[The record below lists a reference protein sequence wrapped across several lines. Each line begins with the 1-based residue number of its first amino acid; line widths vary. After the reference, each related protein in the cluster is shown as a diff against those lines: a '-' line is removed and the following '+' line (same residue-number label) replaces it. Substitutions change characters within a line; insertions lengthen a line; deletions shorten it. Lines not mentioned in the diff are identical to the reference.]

1 MSFIFNRFSPII
13 GLQLNGNTVKCL
25 ELGKVSG
32 GITIVGAV
40 YQALPKNVMV
50 NDSII
55 AKEALSKII
64 SDSVKKPTYG
74 SFTTRRVAIS
84 LPETKCFVRV
94 MQLPLMS
101 EEELSNAIAFEAE
114 AYIPVPIDQVYF
126 DWQIVKR
133 RADGLDVV
141 IFASPKELVDIIIKV
156 VEASGLH
163 LVAIE
168 TESKSL
174 ERALTSSVVAET
186 SLVVDLDASRTNL
199 VMVDN
204 GVVQFTSSIPI
215 AGNTFTE
222 RISSQM
228 GITTQEGEKIKKQ
241 AGVAS
246 TPDYPNI
253 QTILSP
259 LLRNLSAEIQNVI
272 QYHYDHSG
280 NHIQKLILSGGGA
293 KMKHLS
299 EFLTRELKQLDG
311 TKIEVASPWN
321 NLPSIQGLDMTFGDY
336 DMLDFI
342 VPLGLSMRSIHQ
354 SKT

>member
-1 MSFIFNRFSPII
+1 MSLLFNRFSPII

-25 ELGKVSG
+25 ELGKESG
-32 GITIVGAV
+32 GVAVKGSV
-40 YQALPKNVMV
+40 YQTLPKNIMV

-64 SDSVKKPTYG
+64 SDAIKKPTFG
-74 SFTTRRVAIS
+74 KFTTKRVAVS
-84 LPETKCFVRV
+84 LPETRCFVRV

-101 EEELSNAIAFEAE
+101 DEEVDHAVAFEAE
-114 AYIPVPIDQVYF
+114 AYIPIPIDQVYF
-126 DWQIVKR
+126 DWQIVRKR
-133 RADGLDVV
+133 PDGLDVV
-141 IFASPKELVDIIIKV
+141 IFASPKDLVDIIIKV
-156 VEASGLH
+156 VDGSGLH

-174 ERALTSSVVAET
+174 ERALMSSVVRET
-186 SLVVDLDASRTNL
+186 ALIVDFDAVRTNL

-204 GVVQFTSSIPI
+204 GIVQFTSSIPI

-222 RISSQM
+222 QISKQM
-228 GITTQEGEKIKKQ
+228 GVTLQEAEKIKKEV
-241 AGVAS
+241 GVAS
-246 TPDYPNI
+246 TPEHPSI

-259 LLRNLSAEIQNVI
+259 LLHNLSAEIQNII

-280 NHIQKLILSGGGA
+280 DHIQKLILSGGGA
-293 KMKHLS
+293 KMKSLP
-299 EFLTRELKQLDG
+299 EFLAKELKQLDG

-321 NLPSIQGLDMTFGDY
+321 NLSPVQGLEMTFGAY

-342 VPLGLSMRSIHQ
+342 VPLGLSMRSLYIN
-354 SKT
+354 KK